1 MPFLS
6 IAPTRGT
13 DCPPIT
19 PLNSVGVAP
28 KSASGVCCATGIVH
42 EPTRLR
48 SEARSSYIDGPP
60 GVLGQSGLG
69 VPVVTSLV
77 PEAAS
82 SVGELHTP
90 PPVQPLGTT
99 LNVFCSAPVTRLS
112 WRT

>member
-28 KSASGVCCATGIVH
+28 KSASNPCCATGIVH
-42 EPTRLR
+42 WPTRLR

-69 VPVVTSLV
+69 VPVVKYMV
-77 PEAAS
+77 PAAAS
-82 SVGELHTP
+82 RASELHTP
-90 PPVQPLGTT
+90 PPVQPLGTR
-99 LNVFCSAPVTRLS
+99 LNVFCSAPVTRSSL
-112 WRT
+112 RT